1 MNKPNRLA
9 TSNKV
14 EIIDRTSQHF
24 GKTGKVIDTRL
35 VPIEILNKP
44 TSSKVECYVIVE
56 LDDTETTETFTLSQ
70 LKKYNDC

>member
-1 MNKPNRLA
+1 M
-9 TSNKV
+9 
-14 EIIDRTSQHF
+14 ID
-24 GKTGKVIDTRL
+24 IRL

-56 LDDTETTETFTLSQ
+56 LDDTETTETVTLSQ